1 MLQNNI
7 YLEIQVFPRWTG
19 PSRWKTKLKTILQ
32 ILRDRSVLPS
42 SSLRLPFLPW
52 PGCATLINHYFLQK
66 NMQDAS
72 NPNRKSEETGGGPR
86 ERLRR
91 DCASSHLGFVA
102 LSFLGPR
109 PQPHHPC
116 PLHAVNNS
124 LQPRPPALSISPL
137 GLLLRPPCFRS
148 PRIGPLTSSG

>member
-1 MLQNNI
+1 MDWNPVVGKLSWKRFFK
-7 YLEIQVFPRWTG
+7 YYEIVQSCPPH
-19 PSRWKTKLKTILQ
+19 PSVCLSSPGLAVPLSLTIIFCKRICKMPSTQ
-32 ILRDRSVLPS
+32 TEDQKRDRWWAE
-42 SSLRLPFLPW
+42 R
-52 PGCATLINHYFLQK
+52 
-66 NMQDAS
+66 
-72 NPNRKSEETGGGPR
+72 ETAK
-86 ERLRR
+86 RLRR

-116 PLHAVNNS
+116 PLHGVNT
-124 LQPRPPALSISPL
+124 LHPRPPALSISPL